1 MLEKPTKDLDC
12 VENIHGTPIDTPQA
26 KKDSSPD
33 KLSHFA

>member
-12 VENIHGTPIDTPQA
+12 VESIHGTIIDTLRA
-26 KKDSSPD
+26 KKDSSPE